1 MRKKPTAAS
10 PWLILTLSSVAAL
23 HAAGALAADITLTPP
38 AGGGFVIKNQ
48 AGQERLRVQDTGQVL
63 IPALPST
70 SASGTHV
77 TCHDGAGQLMPCAAG
92 VGAGATGATG
102 PAGAAGAVGPTGPTG
117 AGTPGATGVAGPMGP
132 TGVTGA
138 VGPAGPTGAGIPG
151 ATGATGPT
159 GATGATGATGPTG
172 STGAQGLQGI
182 QGLQGAP
189 GSTGG
194 VGPVGPMGSQGAQGA
209 QGNQG
214 IQGIPGPTGATGAT
228 GPAGSGGVQLV
239 DGANNVLG
247 KVLSATRSSITI
259 VTSTGHLLVM
269 SWDGTVPNGQIYYQ
283 GSGGNLCS
291 GTAFLNSGNST
302 PASIYAKT
310 LVWSGSLA
318 SFMVPASAPQSNGT
332 VLSAAMSGITG
343 IDNPACGTSSST
355 QHAWQLQTITPALVG
370 LPATIT
376 PPLVFQ

>member
-10 PWLILTLSSVAAL
+10 PWVILTLSSVAAL
-23 HAAGALAADITLTPP
+23 HAAGALAADIVLTPP

-70 SASGTHV
+70 AASGTHV
-77 TCHDGAGQLMPCAAG
+77 TCYDSAGQLMPCAAG

-102 PAGAAGAVGPTGPTG
+102 PAGATGAVGPTGPTG
-117 AGTPGATGVAGPMGP
+117 VGLPGTTGVAGPTGP
-132 TGVTGA
+132 TGATGA
-138 VGPAGPTGAGIPG
+138 VGPAGPTGAGTPG

-159 GATGATGATGPTG
+159 GVTGTTGATGPTG
-172 STGAQGLQGI
+172 STGPQGLQGI
-182 QGLQGAP
+182 QGVQGAP
-189 GSTGG
+189 GSVGSM
-194 VGPVGPMGSQGAQGA
+194 GPVGPTGPQGAQGV

-214 IQGIPGPTGATGAT
+214 IQGITGPTGTTGAT

-239 DGANNVLG
+239 DSASNVLG
-247 KVLSATRSSITI
+247 KVLSATRSNITI
-259 VTSTGHLLVM
+259 MTSTGHLLVI

-310 LVWSGSLA
+310 LVWSGSLS
-318 SFMVPASAPQSNGT
+318 SFMVPASAPQANGT

-343 IDNPACGTSSST
+343 IDNPACGASAST
-355 QHAWQLQTITPALVG
+355 QHAWQLKTITPALVG

-376 PPLVFQ
+376 APLVFQ